1 MGSGSPACRAAEDN
15 RRVDPD
21 AARPRAS
28 APRPPSRR
36 TSPIRAGSRPILRAL
51 SEKVSR
57 RLKQRGLAGRTVT
70 LKLKTGDFRLRTR
83 SRQLAD
89 PTRLADRIFHEG
101 RTLLAAEADGTRYR
115 LIGIGIS
122 DFADPRL
129 ADPVDLVDPGAAR
142 RAAAEAAMDTIRGKF
157 GNKAVETGLVFDAGP
172 APRRPPRP
180 Q

>member
-1 MGSGSPACRAAEDN
+1 M
-15 RRVDPD
+15 
-21 AARPRAS
+21 
-28 APRPPSRR
+28 
-36 TSPIRAGSRPILRAL
+36 
-51 SEKVSR
+51 
-57 RLKQRGLAGRTVT
+57 T

-101 RTLLAAEADGTRYR
+101 STLLAREADGTRYR

-122 DFADPRL
+122 DFADPML

-142 RAAAEAAMDTIRGKF
+142 RAAAEAAIDTIRGKF
-157 GNKAVETGLVFDAGP
+157 GNKAVETGLVFDAGVT
-172 APRRPPRP
+172 PRRPPRP